1 LIPPLLVLIVLLCLQ
16 SFVSPVYTPNRFL
29 VGLAFGI
36 PAGFFEEIGWMG
48 FAFPKMQV
56 KLPALGAAVL
66 LGIFWGVW
74 HMPVIEYLGTAT
86 PHGAYWLPF
95 FLSFTAAMTALR
107 VLIAWLYSNTRSVL
121 LSAHARQLDRLA
133 CHLQPA
139 SCVCRTGSLL
149 VCRLRRRPVD
159 RRRPPRARLWD
170 EKSKVRPNLV
180 SEGEIGP
187 CPAPFWLRSFIAHY
201 PRLALFMYAKCM
213 LDEKDFQRKAD
224 SAFEE
229 LKRRMLTAGDEHGF
243 DVEGESGKLEVIF
256 EEPEE
261 AKFVISPNTP
271 VREIW
276 VSALSTS
283 FKLGW
288 NESRNAFV
296 HEKTGEDLRAVMS
309 RVISQQLGAQVTL

>member
-1 LIPPLLVLIVLLCLQ
+1 
-16 SFVSPVYTPNRFL
+16 
-29 VGLAFGI
+29 
-36 PAGFFEEIGWMG
+36 
-48 FAFPKMQV
+48 
-56 KLPALGAAVL
+56 
-66 LGIFWGVW
+66 
-74 HMPVIEYLGTAT
+74 
-86 PHGAYWLPF
+86 
-95 FLSFTAAMTALR
+95 
-107 VLIAWLYSNTRSVL
+107 
-121 LSAHARQLDRLA
+121 
-133 CHLQPA
+133 
-139 SCVCRTGSLL
+139 
-149 VCRLRRRPVD
+149 
-159 RRRPPRARLWD
+159 
-170 EKSKVRPNLV
+170 
-180 SEGEIGP
+180 
-187 CPAPFWLRSFIAHY
+187 
-201 PRLALFMYAKCM
+201 MYAKCM

-224 SAFEE
+224 SAFDE